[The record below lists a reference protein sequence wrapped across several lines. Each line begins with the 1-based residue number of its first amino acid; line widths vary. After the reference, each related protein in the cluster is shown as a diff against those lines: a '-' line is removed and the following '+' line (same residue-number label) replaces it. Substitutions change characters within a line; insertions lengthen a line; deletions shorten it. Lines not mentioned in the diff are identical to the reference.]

1 MENDNIN
8 KEEERILERFF
19 AESKTDLPDDGFT
32 RRVMDSLPQKARR
45 RNCVWTMVC
54 GLAAAAF
61 FLLSDGAY
69 SVRVFVTNAAQ
80 ALTSSLSAVQCS
92 KHAGRSGCSACVSVF
107 RHRKR
112 H

>member
-32 RRVMDSLPQKARR
+32 RRVMDSLPQTARR
-45 RNCVWTMVC
+45 RNCVW
-54 GLAAAAF
+54 
-61 FLLSDGAY
+61 
-69 SVRVFVTNAAQ
+69 
-80 ALTSSLSAVQCS
+80 S

>member
-45 RNCVWTMVC
+45 RNFVWTMVC
-54 GLAAAAF
+54 VLAAAAF
-61 FLLSDGAY
+61 FL
-69 SVRVFVTNAAQ
+69 VF
-80 ALTSSLSAVQCS
+80 S
-92 KHAGRSGCSACVSVF
+92 
-107 RHRKR
+107 
-112 H
+112 